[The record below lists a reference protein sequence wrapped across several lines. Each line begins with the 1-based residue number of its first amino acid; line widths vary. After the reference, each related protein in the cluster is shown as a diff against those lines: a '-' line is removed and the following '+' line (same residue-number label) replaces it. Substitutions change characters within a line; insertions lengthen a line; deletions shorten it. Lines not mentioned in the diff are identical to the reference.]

1 LHVTNSSSGLS
12 GGLIASLLGS
22 CMILAPLP
30 VLAAPPAE
38 RQAPSEDQAPIDTEA
53 RAMQA
58 YNDGKAAY
66 DAGKYEE
73 ALELFLDAQSL
84 YPSPVFHYNV
94 ALCQEALGNL
104 EQAVISYEAYL
115 RSYKNAFGE
124 EPEDQVNTAN
134 KIERL
139 NKQVELEKAE
149 ADKPAPVG
157 PTGPTGP
164 TVIAP
169 APAQDDGPANPGR
182 GMIITGG
189 VLTGLG
195 LGAAV
200 IGGAAYG
207 VISTNISAQLDDV
220 YLAGNP
226 ERVTLEEARALDKD
240 GRLAEL
246 NQILLLSL
254 GGAIA
259 VVGVA
264 LLATGIKKRNR
275 ASYAS
280 ASVVPFAG
288 PSSAGLVLHGRF

>member
-1 LHVTNSSSGLS
+1 LHVNKSNCELSWGLRSS
-12 GGLIASLLGS
+12 LIAPLLGF
-22 CMILAPLP
+22 CMTLASLP
-30 VLAAPPAE
+30 VAIAAPPAAE
-38 RQAPSEDQAPIDTEA
+38 APIDTEA

-115 RSYKNAFGE
+115 RSYKNAFAE

-139 NKQVELEKAE
+139 NKQIELEKAE
-149 ADKPAPVG
+149 ANKPAEPVQ
-157 PTGPTGP
+157 PIQP
-164 TVIAP
+164 VVSAP
-169 APAQDDGPANPGR
+169 PEQDDGPANPGR

-189 VLTGLG
+189 VLTGIG

-200 IGGAAYG
+200 IGGAVYG

-226 ERVTLEEARALDKD
+226 ERVTLEQARALDKD
-240 GRLAEL
+240 GRLAEV
-246 NQILLLSL
+246 NQILLVSL

-264 LLATGIKKRNR
+264 LLATGIKKRNQ
-275 ASYAS
+275 ASSAN

>member
-1 LHVTNSSSGLS
+1 LHVNTLSHELRRGLFAPLL
-12 GGLIASLLGS
+12 GFCMTLASL
-22 CMILAPLP
+22 P
-30 VLAAPPAE
+30 VALAAPPAAE
-38 RQAPSEDQAPIDTEA
+38 APIDTEA

-73 ALELFLDAQSL
+73 ALKLFLDAQSL

-115 RSYKNAFGE
+115 RSYQNAFGE
-124 EPEDQVNTAN
+124 APEDQVNTAN

-139 NKQVELEKAE
+139 KKQIELEKAE
-149 ADKPAPVG
+149 ANKPAEPVQ
-157 PTGPTGP
+157 PVQPV
-164 TVIAP
+164 VIAP
-169 APAQDDGPANPGR
+169 SEQDDGPANPGR

-189 VLTGLG
+189 VLTGVG
-195 LGAAV
+195 VGAAV
-200 IGGAAYG
+200 IGGAVYG
-207 VISTNISAQLDDV
+207 VISTNISTQLDDV

-226 ERVTLEEARALDKD
+226 ERVTLEQARALDKD
-240 GRLAEL
+240 GRLAEV
-246 NQILLLSL
+246 NQILLVSL

-264 LLATGIKKRNR
+264 LLATGIKKRNQ
-275 ASYAS
+275 ASSAN